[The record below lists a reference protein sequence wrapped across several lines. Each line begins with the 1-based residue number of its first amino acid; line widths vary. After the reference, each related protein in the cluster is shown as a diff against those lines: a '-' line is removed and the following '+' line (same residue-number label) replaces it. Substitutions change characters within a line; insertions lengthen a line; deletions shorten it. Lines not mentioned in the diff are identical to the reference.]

1 MAKTKFLRKKSRK
14 KRPVRRIPEI
24 MLNLEPSR
32 DHIEQLLSISRE
44 ALLRFHYGVSDEDD
58 YLVVTRI
65 LFIGYRIAR
74 HFDNHE
80 DLASFAKQGLID
92 LQTLQR
98 LQNSGETLPPF
109 QISSLESKLLTVIEE
124 ISKARLGD
132 VLEANDYFDN
142 HYEKISTLL
151 A

>member
-1 MAKTKFLRKKSRK
+1 MSKTKFLRKKSRK

-58 YLVVTRI
+58 YLVVARI
-65 LFIGYRIAR
+65 LFIGYRIAQQ
-74 HFDNHE
+74 FDNP
-80 DLASFAKQGLID
+80 DALAACAKQGLAD
-92 LQTLQR
+92 VLSLQR
-98 LQNSGETLPPF
+98 QQDAGDVLSPI
-109 QISSLESKLLTVIEE
+109 QISGLETNLLTVIDE
-124 ISKARLGD
+124 ISKSRLGD
-132 VLEANDYFDN
+132 VIEANDYFEIN
-142 HYEKISTLL
+142 YEKILTRF